1 MAWKVEKSRGNVINS
16 YRGSA
21 ITTYQRLDNRVWIS
35 LGIINESLI
44 NSLRFRVNGMIIRVL
59 PRGTFDDDF
68 EEFTEVEILSNVTHS
83 IVMRG

>member
-1 MAWKVEKSRGNVINS
+1 MSWHPTKSRGNVITS
-16 YRGSA
+16 YRSTMA
-21 ITTYQRLDNRVWIS
+21 SKYTITGRSWIG

-44 NSLRFRVNGMIIRVL
+44 TSLRFRVNGMEFYIL

-68 EEFTEVEILSNVTHS
+68 EDFNEVEVLNNATHS